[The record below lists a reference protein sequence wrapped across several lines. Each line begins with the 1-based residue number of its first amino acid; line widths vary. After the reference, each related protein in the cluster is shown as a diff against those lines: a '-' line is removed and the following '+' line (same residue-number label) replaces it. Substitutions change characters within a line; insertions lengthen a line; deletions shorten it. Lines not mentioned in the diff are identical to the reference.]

1 MDLVTLI
8 IILILLNG
16 ALFLYFKRRDE
27 KEAALIAQKIDSS
40 IELKKTL
47 AMGLYLR
54 FNYPTTKKED
64 GVTYFQESTE
74 LFLKQ
79 IPYDFED
86 FSAQVF
92 KKLFGGEVF
101 VTNRSGDF
109 GVDFEHQREDGLY
122 LGQAKAWKDDVGSDP
137 IAILH
142 SNMVKQ
148 NAKGGY
154 LITTA
159 QFSKAAKQYANGLN
173 IQLIDG
179 VDLVEY
185 WLESLEEKVYSL
197 NSELAKNI

>member
-1 MDLVTLI
+1 MVTLI
-8 IILILLNG
+8 IILIIVNV
-16 ALFLYFKRRDE
+16 AMYLFFKKRNE
-27 KEAALIAQKIDSS
+27 KEAALIAIKIDSS

-54 FNYPTTKKED
+54 FNYPTIKKED
-64 GVTYFQESTE
+64 GGTYFQDSTDI
-74 LFLKQ
+74 FLKQ
-79 IPYDFED
+79 VPYDFEE
-86 FSAQVF
+86 FTAQVF
-92 KKLFGGEVF
+92 KRLLGGKVF

-148 NAKGGY
+148 NAQGGY

-159 QFSKAAKQYANGLN
+159 QYTKAAKQYAQGLN

-185 WLESLEEKVYSL
+185 WLDSLEGKIYSF
-197 NSELAKNI
+197 NSELVKNT